1 MEVWPEDQLTRRER
15 LRADREREHSAPA
28 RIRLRLAGVL
38 VIVIGLLTWLAV
50 SWLAGLSEQ
59 SAVPEPPQPGQ
70 GQPGLGAS
78 ENPAQAS
85 GPEQPEGPGV
95 ADPGQGAGSSQ
106 SPGAPANARTPL
118 GAPEAQDASPVVVHV
133 GGAVESPGVVELS
146 AGARVHEAIEAAGG
160 MTSKADPGGLNLAT
174 PVQDG
179 ALIWVPTPE
188 ELKAGTG
195 PPAAGA
201 TGAPGPNAGAGEG
214 AGQGTG
220 PEVGQGAPPGSGQG
234 AGDGSGQASGEGA
247 AVGAGAGELINLNTA
262 DAATLDELPGIGPA
276 LSQRIIDHRETNGA
290 FGSLEEL
297 AGVSGIGPVI
307 LADVEGLVTW

>member
-1 MEVWPEDQLTRRER
+1 MSVMEVWPEDQLTRRER

-85 GPEQPEGPGV
+85 GPEQSEGPGV

-133 GGAVESPGVVELS
+133 GGAVASPGVVELS

-188 ELKAGTG
+188 ELKEGTG

-220 PEVGQGAPPGSGQG
+220 PEVGQGAPPGSEK
-234 AGDGSGQASGEGA
+234 DSGEGA